1 MAQAPGLQLLP
12 VASAGW
18 TATPPAMMPGQI
30 LDPSVTADSL
40 SGLGPLTAEE
50 LKYADI
56 HNIGAMIAP
65 VHFLEVK
72 LGKRPQSV
80 KSELDKEEERR
91 KRCWEKNKVMA
102 ARCQNKKKER
112 KEFLQQEFQWLEL
125 MNAELK
131 TQVEELRQE
140 RKKLILML
148 NQHHPTCITR
158 TDSIKTPHSEANP
171 LLEQPEK
178 KRPGMEKDTVPGPA
192 VPTYHGPAQSCL
204 EWQSEPTVTSPT
216 AVAVGTRHGYPSKS
230 HSH

>member
-1 MAQAPGLQLLP
+1 
-12 VASAGW
+12 
-18 TATPPAMMPGQI
+18 
-30 LDPSVTADSL
+30 
-40 SGLGPLTAEE
+40 
-50 LKYADI
+50 
-56 HNIGAMIAP
+56 MIAP

-158 TDSIKTPHSEANP
+158 TDSIKTPPTQKPTHCWSSLRRRDLGWE
-171 LLEQPEK
+171 EE
-178 KRPGMEKDTVPGPA
+178 EEEEGPRELA
-192 VPTYHGPAQSCL
+192 A
-204 EWQSEPTVTSPT
+204 
-216 AVAVGTRHGYPSKS
+216 
-230 HSH
+230 